1 MIPTKSEF
9 IKEME
14 EHREKV
20 NDEECEVVE
29 EAMEYL
35 QSFWNSEMN
44 NEIITDYT
52 SESMNDDELD
62 FVKEKIKEGFGEF
75 YDYLEIFFIKNWRRD
90 VAKHMTVEQLK
101 KYADKEQLEEIKR
114 IEEIEVENAL

>member
-62 FVKEKIKEGFGEF
+62 FVEEKIKEGFGEF